1 MVTRGSFENL
11 RVLYGYFYIR
21 SRILKLWWHRR
32 QGELH
37 LKMKLQSRFCNF
49 SSIILSRLACKIF
62 TNYPVK
68 IIWHERVQRWKEKT
82 WNFVVNCS
90 RCPRNCKSGHFT
102 WLTRRGWF
110 WNVQKCKAYVQSVQR
125 VQSYCF
131 HLLNMQ
137 ICDVLVTIFLVA

>member
-1 MVTRGSFENL
+1 MVTRGSFENR

-21 SRILKLWWHRR
+21 SRILK

-49 SSIILSRLACKIF
+49 SSILLSRLACKIF

-82 WNFVVNCS
+82 
-90 RCPRNCKSGHFT
+90 
-102 WLTRRGWF
+102 
-110 WNVQKCKAYVQSVQR
+110 
-125 VQSYCF
+125 
-131 HLLNMQ
+131 
-137 ICDVLVTIFLVA
+137 